1 MAKIKGA
8 SRSGEAQYT
17 KTQFNLD
24 KKGRTN
30 KKLKSNP
37 NAAKYLTAT
46 GKELKDKAVAYAKE
60 HFKKGR
66 RYRKNIASE
75 S

>member
-1 MAKIKGA
+1 MAKRNGA
-8 SRSGEAQYT
+8 SGSGEAQYT

-46 GKELKDKAVAYAKE
+46 GRELKDKAVAYAKE
-60 HFKKGR
+60 HSKKG
-66 RYRKNIASE
+66 
-75 S
+75 

>member
-1 MAKIKGA
+1 MAKRKGA
-8 SRSGEAQYT
+8 SGSGEAQYT

-46 GKELKDKAVAYAKE
+46 GRELKDKAAAYAKE

-66 RYRKNIASE
+66 KYRKNTAPE